1 VKDKICTLDPKESAL
16 KLPAPKTQKILLKG
30 SSKSEG
36 ENGKEKENEKAEDDF
51 MTFQST

>member
-16 KLPAPKTQKILLKG
+16 KDTKSPAERKLKVRAREW
-30 SSKSEG
+30 KRKG
-36 ENGKEKENEKAEDDF
+36 EREAEDDF

>member
-1 VKDKICTLDPKESAL
+1 MYTGPQGKCF

>member
-30 SSKSEG
+30 SSKSQR
-36 ENGKEKENEKAEDDF
+36 ENGKEKEEKAEDDF